1 MTRFESVTGESLRLC
16 APVAGRP
23 IHQQDKTGNDGMNT
37 KTAKQPVKRFYMLA
51 AILMVVGIAKFPF
64 GGGAS
69 LDPNALAV
77 SVALIAISVACVI
90 RGRRNKRDAA

>member
-23 IHQQDKTGNDGMNT
+23 IHQQGKQGNDMSTQETNR
-37 KTAKQPVKRFYMLA
+37 QPVKRYYMLA
-51 AILMVVGIAKFPF
+51 VILMVTGLIKFPW

-69 LDPNALAV
+69 LDPNTLVV

-90 RGRRNKRDAA
+90 RGRRNKANA

>member
-1 MTRFESVTGESLRLC
+1 
-16 APVAGRP
+16 
-23 IHQQDKTGNDGMNT
+23 MNNQEI
-37 KTAKQPVKRFYMLA
+37 KKQPVKRLYLLA
-51 AILMVVGIAKFPF
+51 VILMFVGLVKFPW

-90 RGRRNKRDAA
+90 RGRRNRSEQS